1 MADQGLVVP
10 GYLTQ
15 GGPRERSSEEEII
28 SNLPQVKSLR
38 GTQDLNLPNVDRSQG
53 SVPSDVSGGPG
64 SAPVPAPEARPAR
77 ADVGLPREAYT
88 PARSYDDRDMSWTDY
103 AKGALSNAPQSGEKA
118 LMGLYEAVRPSNWG
132 KTGEAIGALGTG
144 IASKAST
151 ALGGERIS
159 PESEAVVDAIV
170 SDVKERWSDPAKSF
184 YEDPF
189 AIGLDVASVAPVVGP
204 ASRLA
209 GLGPVGAGLSKVAAL
224 GDPVNLAAKATGL
237 AAKTVTAP
245 VAAASRYAQGAASGV
260 PQSMLKLAEQ
270 AGRSGTP
277 AQRNAFTT
285 FATGRGDNRDI
296 AQTAMAAL
304 QERKAAVQA
313 DYVARKQ
320 SLITDE
326 LPMNDIKASLAS
338 ARTAYVNSGLFPR
351 VKDALDEM
359 ARRIDIAENSPDPK
373 FRTAVGLDELKRSLN
388 DIVGDLPPS
397 DRGKVADVPRSV
409 RNTIASADSGYADM
423 MERWQDWI
431 SEMKDIQTT
440 LGASDRTSETA
451 RIAKLLATA
460 KSSDKMAL
468 LKELAENTQAG
479 HSLPYMIAGSVAQD
493 IPPPYL
499 RGMGLIGAGAALAG
513 GPHGVAMAAAGSP
526 RLAAMTQY
534 GMGRLAGA
542 AGSIPTPPALA
553 TNVLSQ
559 IGQEDRIGRKSGGRV
574 GGDHMA
580 AADLLVKAAER
591 AKNDHGK
598 TTEPLLSQ
606 SDDAVAHALEVANRS
621 I

>member
-1 MADQGLVVP
+1 MVDTANPDRAALESDIMS
-10 GYLTQ
+10 
-15 GGPRERSSEEEII
+15 RI
-28 SNLPQVKSLR
+28 KSL
-38 GTQDLNLPNVDRSQG
+38 PAAS
-53 SVPSDVSGGPG
+53 PMKPPAEVSEVAPPPPG
-64 SAPVPAPEARPAR
+64 NAAPAAPEARPTPAPTP
-77 ADVGLPREAYT
+77 AEAGLPREAYADMPLSEVGSRALASA
-88 PARSYDDRDMSWTDY
+88 PASAKKVVSGLYDAVVNYEDTASGLNQLGKGLVSK
-103 AKGALSNAPQSGEKA
+103 AKGALG
-118 LMGLYEAVRPSNWG
+118 YERNP
-132 KTGEAIGALGTG
+132 EA
-144 IASKAST
+144 
-151 ALGGERIS
+151 
-159 PESEAVVDAIV
+159 EAVVDALTGMYGDRYG
-170 SDVKERWSDPAKSF
+170 SMAAFKETLA
-184 YEDPF
+184 EDPF
-189 AIGLDVASVAPVVGP
+189 AIGLDVASVAPVLGP
-204 ASRLA
+204 AARVA

-237 AAKTVTAP
+237 AAKAVTAP
-245 VAAASRYAQGAASGV
+245 VTAVSRYAQGAASGV

-304 QERKAAVQA
+304 EERKAAVQA

-326 LPMNDIKASLAS
+326 LPMSDIKAALAS
-338 ARTAYVNSGLFPR
+338 ARTAYVNSGLFPK

-388 DIVGDLPPS
+388 DIVKTLEPS
-397 DRGKVADVPRSV
+397 DRGRVSSVPKAV

-431 SEMKDIQTT
+431 SEMKDIQNT
-440 LGASDRTSETA
+440 LGVSDRTSETA

-468 LKELAENTQAG
+468 LKELSQNTQAG
-479 HSLPYMIAGSVAQD
+479 HTLPYMIAGSVAQD
-493 IPPPYL
+493 IAPPYL
-499 RGMGLIGAGAALAG
+499 RGMGLMGAGAALAG
-513 GPHGVAMAAAGSP
+513 GPHGVMMAAAGSP
-526 RLAAMTQY
+526 RLAAMSQY
-534 GMGRLAGA
+534 GMGRLTGA
-542 AGSIPTPPALA
+542 AGSIPIPPALA

-559 IGQEDRIGRKSGGRV
+559 VGQEDRIGRKSGGRV

-580 AADLLVKAAER
+580 AADHLVRAAER
-591 AKNDHGK
+591 AKNELGRS
-598 TTEPLLSQ
+598 TEPLLSQ

>member
-1 MADQGLVVP
+1 MP
-10 GYLTQ
+10 F
-15 GGPRERSSEEEII
+15 SEVGK
-28 SNLPQVKSLR
+28 LALA
-38 GTQDLNLPNVDRSQG
+38 
-53 SVPSDVSGGPG
+53 
-64 SAPVPAPEARPAR
+64 SAPASAKNVAS
-77 ADVGLPREAYT
+77 GL
-88 PARSYDDRDMSWTDY
+88 YDAVANIGDTATGVAQLGKGLFSK
-103 AKGALSNAPQSGEKA
+103 AKGALG
-118 LMGLYEAVRPSNWG
+118 YERNP
-132 KTGEAIGALGTG
+132 EA
-144 IASKAST
+144 
-151 ALGGERIS
+151 
-159 PESEAVVDAIV
+159 EAVVDALTGMYGDRYG
-170 SDVKERWSDPAKSF
+170 SMAAFKETLA
-184 YEDPF
+184 EDPF

-237 AAKTVTAP
+237 AAKTVTEP
-245 VAAASRYAQGAASGV
+245 VAAASRYAHGAASGV
-260 PQSMLKLAEQ
+260 PQGMLKLAEQ

-277 AQRNAFTT
+277 AQRNAFKT
-285 FATGRGDNRDI
+285 FAMGRGDNRDI

-326 LPMNDIKASLAS
+326 LPMSDIKASLAS

-468 LKELAENTQAG
+468 LKELAENTRAG

-493 IPPPYL
+493 ILPSYL
-499 RGMGLIGAGAALAG
+499 RGMGLMGAGAALAG

-526 RLAAMTQY
+526 RLASMSQY
-534 GMGRLAGA
+534 SMGRLAGA

-559 IGQEDRIGRKSGGRV
+559 MGQEDRPGRKSGGRV

-598 TTEPLLSQ
+598 TTEPLLNQ
-606 SDDAVAHALEVANRS
+606 SDDVVAHALEVANRS